1 MWMSW
6 HRILTHAHHGKD
18 ERDGAGPVAEHAGLS
33 DEPSRDTNDE
43 VSTDDVL
50 GLGDR
55 SVGHEPQR
63 GSNSGEM
70 GAHEAKPVLAEKA
83 GKLIVAD
90 SKGEE
95 ADGGADG
102 GHSVVH
108 DVVHVDGVVD

>member
-1 MWMSW
+1 MS
-6 HRILTHAHHGKD
+6 HN
-18 ERDGAGPVAEHAGLS
+18 VAA
-33 DEPSRDTNDE
+33 T
-43 VSTDDVL
+43 
-50 GLGDR
+50 
-55 SVGHEPQR
+55 
-63 GSNSGEM
+63 

-83 GKLIVAD
+83 GKLVVAD